1 MFPTRARPCCTG
13 GCCSAVARG
22 GCRVRSRGAPLWWPG
37 GKVAGEYLPRWLVEH
52 GIVARAPEPE
62 PEGIE
67 VRRPVRELVPETR
80 YLAELGR
87 EYRIADPAIK
97 RLGRA
102 MRDARSR
109 L

>member
-1 MFPTRARPCCTG
+1 MLHGRLLLGGRTRRLPGEG
-13 GCCSAVARG
+13 G
-22 GCRVRSRGAPLWWPG
+22 RGAPLWWPG

-67 VRRPVRELVPETR
+67 VRRPVRELVPEAR